1 MLLLKTSMFIKQVYN
16 TFHFSFIISVKF
28 RIVKN
33 IKIKNSGEL
42 FIKEILQF
50 LWVNLKFYKINKEM
64 ENMSCLPTK

>member
-1 MLLLKTSMFIKQVYN
+1 MLLLKTSMFTKQVYN

-64 ENMSCLPTK
+64 ENTSCLPTK